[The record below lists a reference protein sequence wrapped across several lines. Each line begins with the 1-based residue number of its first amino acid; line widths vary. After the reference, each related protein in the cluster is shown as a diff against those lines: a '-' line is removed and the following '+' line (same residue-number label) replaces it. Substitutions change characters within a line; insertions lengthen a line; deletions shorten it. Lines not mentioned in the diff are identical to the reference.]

1 MNLPYMPGV
10 RRVSP
15 AGLPCDP
22 GRVESGVRKRF
33 RFIALL
39 TLAVFM
45 AGGDRGVRRDD
56 CQPYGLSRRRLFPLV
71 SGPPTALDRAEA
83 HRASGHGA
91 ESRRHAA
98 EDPCFFLEADMGDY
112 LLSFPIKQEL
122 QGEDLLDTSCMP
134 DPTLEVYRKAEPL
147 FIADGEEKDRDLERD
162 PDRNP
167 PEVVPIGRLLDT
179 FKGGMSEQ
187 ECLMYGIPLRRESYN
202 DSQNFSIKTA
212 MVSDGVVWHGIISLY
227 KDAETNII
235 GLSLT
240 TPLSEGAL
248 EKLFSALSGRA
259 YKHVALGDDGP
270 VYMDDPILSP
280 DPAVRKEAIR
290 NMLAQLTVPN
300 ADPL

>member
-45 AGGDRGVRRDD
+45 AGGDCGVRRDD

-98 EDPCFFLEADMGDY
+98 RRPL
-112 LLSFPIKQEL
+112 LLS
-122 QGEDLLDTSCMP
+122 
-134 DPTLEVYRKAEPL
+134 
-147 FIADGEEKDRDLERD
+147 
-162 PDRNP
+162 
-167 PEVVPIGRLLDT
+167 
-179 FKGGMSEQ
+179 
-187 ECLMYGIPLRRESYN
+187 
-202 DSQNFSIKTA
+202 
-212 MVSDGVVWHGIISLY
+212 
-227 KDAETNII
+227 
-235 GLSLT
+235 
-240 TPLSEGAL
+240 
-248 EKLFSALSGRA
+248 
-259 YKHVALGDDGP
+259 
-270 VYMDDPILSP
+270 
-280 DPAVRKEAIR
+280 
-290 NMLAQLTVPN
+290 
-300 ADPL
+300 